1 MQLIPAFM
9 PDASRYAGLLYRAL
23 NPIRASDPLSGE
35 GARLH
40 GGRFNAKGRPALY
53 TSLSVMTA
61 VRESNQIGTLQP
73 TTLVSYEADIG
84 PVFDG
89 CDAAALAGYGMTPE
103 ALAADDWRIRM
114 QRDGI
119 APTQSFAAQLMVD
132 GYAALRV
139 PSFAKGAVV
148 TDVNMVLWVWGPAL
162 PARLVLIDDEGRLAK

>member
-1 MQLIPAFM
+1 
-9 PDASRYAGLLYRAL
+9 
-23 NPIRASDPLSGE
+23 
-35 GARLH
+35 
-40 GGRFNAKGRPALY
+40 
-53 TSLSVMTA
+53 
-61 VRESNQIGTLQP
+61 
-73 TTLVSYEADIG
+73 
-84 PVFDG
+84 
-89 CDAAALAGYGMTPE
+89 MTPE